1 MNRMTVRSTTHGL
14 LFAALAFL
22 GAYFFMSHSSHAM
35 QIKRVISPGG
45 IEAWL
50 VEQHNLPVISVR
62 IGFRG
67 GTANDPQDKQG
78 LAYLFSGMI
87 DEGAGKYDSQA
98 FQHRLEELTM
108 ELSFD
113 ASRDSF
119 TGRMKTLTR
128 NRDEAFEM
136 LRLALIEP
144 RFDAAPLARIRRQII
159 AELKQEEQDPDS
171 LAYRTWFSTAFGD
184 HPYGRNKK
192 GTPEGLKAIM
202 AEDLRVLGR
211 KLLTRDSLRIVV
223 VGDIDE
229 KTLAALLDRTFGLL
243 QAKTGLTPVPE
254 ITPDTSVGIRLVPM
268 DIPQSVIVF
277 GLPGIKIHDPDFIP
291 AFLMNYILGG
301 GGFSSRLTEEVR
313 EKRGLTYSVYSFLLD
328 LAHSG
333 VFMGSASTKNAS
345 AGKALELIKMEI
357 ARMAEEGVTPAELKS
372 AQTYL
377 TGSYPLRFDSGSKI
391 AGQLIGIQMDELGI
405 DYINTRNDRVN
416 AVTMDDIKRVARRL
430 LKADSLLTVI
440 VGAPVN
446 VGAGK

>member
-14 LFAALAFL
+14 FVAAMAFL

-87 DEGAGKYDSQA
+87 DEGAGGYDSQA

-128 NRDEAFEM
+128 NRDKAFEM

-144 RFDAAPLARIRRQII
+144 RFDQAPLTRIRRQII

-171 LAYRTWFSTAFGD
+171 LAYRTWFATAFGN

-192 GTPEGLKAIM
+192 GTPEGLKAIT

-211 KLLTRDSLRIVV
+211 KLLTRDTLRIAV

-229 KTLAALLDRTFGLL
+229 KTLAALLDRTFGPL
-243 QAKTGLTPVPE
+243 QARTGLTPVPE
-254 ITPDTSVGIRLVPM
+254 ITADTSAGTRLVPM
-268 DIPQSVIVF
+268 DIPQSVMVF

-291 AFLMNYILGG
+291 AYLMNYILGG

-345 AGKALELIKMEI
+345 AGKALELIRKEI
-357 ARMAEEGVTPAELKS
+357 ARMATEGVTPAELKS

-391 AGQLIGIQMDELGI
+391 AGQLIGIQMDDLGI

-416 AVTMDDIKRVARRL
+416 AVTVEDIRRVAGRL
-430 LKADSLLTVI
+430 LKAGKLLTVI
-440 VGAPVN
+440 VGTPGDIAS
-446 VGAGK
+446 GK